1 MKIFEYSRKNIQP
14 FLVDAVPHEDGIV
27 SVRLELLVV
36 GAGVVTPGQH
46 ESMQWDGA
54 EILLHF
60 PHPGWLSLQTVD
72 CQDPSVSD
80 VGNPVVVLALGGEW
94 SLHQAGM
101 EMFVV
106 WELMASEVILA
117 GLAGRNTNTGRV
129 GEQSEPL
136 RVSPEQS

>member
-27 SVRLELLVV
+27 SVSLELVV
-36 GAGVVTPGQH
+36 RAGVVAPRQH
-46 ESMQWDGA
+46 EGVEWDGA
-54 EILLHF
+54 QVFLHF
-60 PHPGWLSLQTVD
+60 IHPGWLSLQTVD
-72 CQDPSVSD
+72 CQDPPVPD